1 MFCKHAWAMLKRLPV
16 NNFQWRND
24 KFNFNEDLIWNYGED
39 SEKGYILKV
48 YTKYALELHGLH
60 SDMPFLS
67 DKMKI
72 SNFEKH
78 NAVMEYIGYC
88 IGYNVNTYSNVN
100 TWNNEVIH
108 RVMEFN
114 QKALLKPYID
124 MNAERRTKTKND
136 FEKDFLKV
144 IHNFIFEKTMEN
156 VRKHRN
162 IRLIKINKRK
172 H

>member
-1 MFCKHAWAMLKRLPV
+1 
-16 NNFQWRND
+16 
-24 KFNFNEDLIWNYGED
+24 
-39 SEKGYILKV
+39 
-48 YTKYALELHGLH
+48 
-60 SDMPFLS
+60 
-67 DKMKI
+67 
-72 SNFEKH
+72 
-78 NAVMEYIGYC
+78 MEYIGYC

-156 VRKHRN
+156 VKKHRN